1 VVSKLKVDMV
11 VMGTSGKTGLKA
23 RVIGNT
29 AEKVLTHL
37 RTDLLAIKPGDIGQ

>member
-1 VVSKLKVDMV
+1 VI
-11 VMGTSGKTGLKA
+11 GTTGKTGLAA

-37 RTDLLAIKPGDIGQ
+37 RTDLLAIKPAE